1 MENKIVEKCPKCG
14 NFTQGF
20 PTYSAGRKVTQKAT
34 STITT
39 KIVGGFIGG
48 TLLGLPTGGI
58 GAIPG
63 MIIGAIIASLFSPKV
78 AEKVD
83 NTIYKDT
90 RLTFTCLG
98 CGETWYKTIKN
109 DTGNLV
115 PDAVLQK
122 EKDEIVAKYNQKA
135 SSHIWRIVVACVIFV
150 IGLVLCMNGDTYTE
164 GFMGMQ
170 AYSSSFIFSWILMLV
185 SFPGIIYEV
194 YSYGTNKNKAN
205 TYEQMS
211 LTEFSAI
218 K

>member
-1 MENKIVEKCPKCG
+1 MENQIVEKCPKCG
-14 NFTQGF
+14 NYTQGV
-20 PTYSAGRKVTQKAT
+20 PTYSTGRKVTQKAT

-39 KIVGGFIGG
+39 KIVGSFIGG

-63 MIIGAIIASLFSPKV
+63 MIIGALIASLFSPKV

-98 CGETWYKTIKN
+98 CGETWYKNIKN
-109 DTGNLV
+109 ETGNLV

-122 EKDEIVAKYNQKA
+122 EKDEIVAKYNKKA
-135 SSHIWRIVVACVIFV
+135 SSHVWRIIVACVIFV

-170 AYSSSFIFSWILMLV
+170 AYSGSFIFSWFLMII

-211 LTEFSAI
+211 LSEFSAT

>member
-34 STITT
+34 TTATT
-39 KIVGGFIGG
+39 KILGPLIGAIV
-48 TLLGLPTGGI
+48 GLPFGGI

-63 MIIGAIIASLFSPKV
+63 AIIGLLVAVFISPK
-78 AEKVD
+78 ATEKIDNVIYD
-83 NTIYKDT
+83 NTK
-90 RLTFTCLG
+90 LTFTCLG
-98 CGETWYKTIKN
+98 CGETWYKVIKT

-122 EKDEIVAKYNQKA
+122 EKDEIVAKYNKKA
-135 SSHIWRIVVACVIFV
+135 SSHVWRIIVACIIFG

-170 AYSSSFIFSWILMLV
+170 AYSSSFIFSWILMIV
-185 SFPGIIYEV
+185 SFPDIIYEV

-211 LTEFSAI
+211 LSEFSAT